1 MMQRIEIGDVGKLF
15 RGITSARQIL
25 GRKVLTF
32 TNSIVAY
39 VDSIRRLAEKEL
51 LSNDTILKLTRY
63 VTSFDDV
70 IRGQNLDTFMH
81 NPLNVYKIIRHA
93 VVGWPIVER
102 SLKVVEIF
110 SRLLIFHLVKC

>member
-1 MMQRIEIGDVGKLF
+1 M
-15 RGITSARQIL
+15 
-25 GRKVLTF
+25 
-32 TNSIVAY
+32 
-39 VDSIRRLAEKEL
+39 AEKEL

-110 SRLLIFHLVKC
+110 SRLLIFHLNVNIVIMINYEMLFLTEKTFKS